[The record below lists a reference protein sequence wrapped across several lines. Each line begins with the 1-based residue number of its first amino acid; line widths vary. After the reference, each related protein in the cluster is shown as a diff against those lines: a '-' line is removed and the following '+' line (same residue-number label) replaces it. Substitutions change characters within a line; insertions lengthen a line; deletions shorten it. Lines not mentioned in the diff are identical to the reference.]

1 MISQSNDKKIAQ
13 NMVYVYGRVIITT
26 ILGLFT
32 TRFTLEALGQSD
44 FGLYNV
50 VGGIVAVLNILS
62 TAMSTTTRRFINI
75 EMGKP
80 SGNLNKIF
88 NICMVIHIGLAV
100 FMLLLLETLGVAY
113 IQFFLNV
120 SEDRFVTSHI
130 IFQISSIVSVFALIN
145 VPYQSLMAAYEDF
158 KTVAIIDILYRVMQL
173 VLIFGLM
180 YFSGDKLIMYAV
192 IMCMTTFL
200 SLICYSSICK
210 KRWRGVVKW
219 SFYKDNQTYKD
230 IIVFNNYTAL
240 GASSYIARSQGSN
253 MIVNYFFGTLVN
265 GAFSIAY
272 MLESYALM
280 VVSNLSTAA
289 SPQITQSYS
298 SGNIDRSVYLSSK
311 INRYS
316 ILFMLLLVYTL
327 SIDLEYILKIWLG
340 KIPDGAIILCYLT
353 LICAFV
359 RSLSEGIP
367 PLIHATGKIKWFQVI
382 GSIADLIV
390 LPVSYLFYVF
400 GLPVYTII
408 VCYIFSTAL
417 LKIIN
422 LYLMYRLINFN
433 VWNFVKQSYL
443 PSFIVLIIIMTYFII
458 YKAFIDNKIYPFVGI
473 LSGFIVCSLAI
484 YFTGLTSGER
494 SFIVSIINKIIKI

>member
-1 MISQSNDKKIAQ
+1 MLSQSNDKKIAH

-26 ILGLFT
+26 ILGLLT

-100 FMLLLLETLGVAY
+100 FILLLLETIGVSY

-130 IFQISSIVSVFALIN
+130 IFQISTIVSVLTLIN
-145 VPYQSLMAAYEDF
+145 VPYQSLLAANEDF
-158 KTVAIIDILYRVMQL
+158 KTVAIIDIVYRVVQL
-173 VLIFGLM
+173 ALIFALI
-180 YFSGDKLIMYAV
+180 YLPGDRLIFYTI
-192 IMCMTTFL
+192 IMCMTTFF
-200 SLICYSSICK
+200 SLICYSSICR
-210 KRWRGVVKW
+210 KRWKEVVKW
-219 SFYKDNQTYKD
+219 FFYREKQTYKE

-289 SPQITQSYS
+289 SPQITQSYG
-298 SGNIDRSVYLSSK
+298 SGNIDRSVYLCSK

-327 SIDLEYILKIWLG
+327 TIDLEYILKIWLG

-353 LICAFV
+353 LVCAFA

-367 PLIHATGKIKWFQVI
+367 PLIQATGKIKWFQII
-382 GSIADLIV
+382 GSIADLII
-390 LPVSYLFYVF
+390 LPVSYIFYTLGF
-400 GLPVYTII
+400 PVYTIVI
-408 VCYIFSTAL
+408 CYIVSTIF
-417 LKIIN
+417 LKIVN
-422 LYLMYRLINFN
+422 LYLMYRLINFD
-433 VWNFVKQSYL
+433 VWNFIKQSYL
-443 PSFIVLIIIMTYFII
+443 PSLKVLLIIISYLII
-458 YKAFIDNKIYPFVGI
+458 FRAFIANNIYPIVGI
-473 LSGFIVCSLAI
+473 LSGLTVCSLSI
-484 YFTGLTSGER
+484 YFIGLTSGER
-494 SFIVSIINKIIKI
+494 SFVISIIKKNIKR